1 MLAAGSR
8 ATVSRATGSHAT
20 GSRVMGSR
28 AARAMAASSRVS
40 SPVLRTCPAAG
51 TFDLAQLQ
59 VLPARHLR
67 RRGGPV
73 TALVCG
79 GVLAAALWMAPE
91 APQDQAAICQRH
103 NGAAACRVW

>member
-1 MLAAGSR
+1 MAGLMLAAGSS
-8 ATVSRATGSHAT
+8 VT
-20 GSRVMGSR
+20 GSRAVRSLTAPSM
-28 AARAMAASSRVS
+28 VL

-51 TFDLAQLQ
+51 AFRLAEPQRLA
-59 VLPARHLR
+59 ARRLR
-67 RRGGPV
+67 RSGGLV

-91 APQDQAAICQRH
+91 SPQDQAAICQRH